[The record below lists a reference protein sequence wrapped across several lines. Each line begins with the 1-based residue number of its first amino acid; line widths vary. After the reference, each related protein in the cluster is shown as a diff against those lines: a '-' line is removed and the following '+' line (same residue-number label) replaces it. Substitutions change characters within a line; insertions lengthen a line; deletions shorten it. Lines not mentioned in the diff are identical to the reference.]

1 MRKRDG
7 LACVDISHDVPQL
20 TPSTEELWRT
30 KERLNM
36 AVEMGKQKQGG
47 FSSSNKLS
55 TARNMA
61 NAMGL
66 NRSAGSFVRNY
77 QSSVIALNAIET
89 DEQKIKKILENI
101 EEYMQQKQ
109 IRCIDLFRNS
119 SLSTLQSDHKLD
131 REEFVVTLKNMGM
144 NLNNL
149 DVTLI
154 VNHLDCDGD
163 GKIDV
168 AEFDGILRRARRN
181 ISAPDGGTVA
191 SSSTPKQL
199 KTPKLQSKTS
209 NSLQS
214 FGVEHHVF
222 IPGKNWVVAGEYAC
236 SKYSL

>member
-7 LACVDISHDVPQL
+7 HACVNISHDVPQF
-20 TPSTEELWRT
+20 TPSTEELLRT

-36 AVEMGKQKQGG
+36 AMEMGLQKQGG

-66 NRSAGSFVRNY
+66 NSSAGSFVRNY

-101 EEYMQQKQ
+101 EEHMQQNQ
-109 IRCIDLFRNS
+109 IRCIDLFRKRNS

-131 REEFVVTLKNMGM
+131 REEFRSILLNMGM
-144 NLNNL
+144 NLKKS

-168 AEFDGILRRARRN
+168 AEFDGILRRVRRN
-181 ISAPDGGTVA
+181 ISAPDGGTA
-191 SSSTPKQL
+191 APSTPKQF
-199 KTPKLQSKTS
+199 KTPKVQSKTS

-214 FGVEHHVF
+214 LGVERHVF
-222 IPGKNWVVAGEYAC
+222 IPGNER
-236 SKYSL
+236 LNT